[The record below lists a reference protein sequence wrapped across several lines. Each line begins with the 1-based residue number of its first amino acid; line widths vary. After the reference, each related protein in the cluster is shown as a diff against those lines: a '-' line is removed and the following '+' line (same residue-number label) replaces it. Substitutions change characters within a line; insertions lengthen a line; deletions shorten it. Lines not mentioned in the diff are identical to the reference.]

1 MSTLERPAAV
11 TGSMTAARGAG
22 SAPRTGGRARGRS
35 RLGSTLLAV
44 WGSLV
49 VLFLFFPIAV
59 IVVYSFNE
67 GRTLA
72 TFDGVGT
79 GAYARAV
86 WDPVISGAIRVTLIA
101 AVGTAVASTLLGTS
115 AGVALARRP
124 GRWAPWL
131 MGLLGVVLVTP
142 EIVSA
147 VSLLPWFVT
156 LGVDAHLGVFNVG
169 QVRLVIANT
178 LFSCVVVTFVVRA
191 RLAGL
196 DESLEEAA
204 ADLYA
209 TPWRRFTDVTLPLV
223 RPAIV
228 VGALL
233 SFTFTLDNTVLSSFV
248 SVAGSTP
255 WSVYVLASLKA
266 GLRPEIAAVSTLL
279 LGLTLAV
286 LALAVLVLRRD
297 PAGSGKGA
305 SQLASMV
312 GS

>member
-1 MSTLERPAAV
+1 MSASAAGTSTDRRPQRPRRPQRR
-11 TGSMTAARGAG
+11 GRGAQ
-22 SAPRTGGRARGRS
+22 
-35 RLGSTLLAV
+35 LLLAA
-44 WGSLV
+44 WGALV
-49 VLFLFFPIAV
+49 VAFLFFPILV

-67 GRTLA
+67 GRSLG

-79 GAYARAV
+79 LSYARAV
-86 WDPVISGAIRVTLIA
+86 WDPNIASTIRVTLVA
-101 AVGTAVASTLLGTS
+101 ALGTALVSTLLGTA

-131 MGLLGVVLVTP
+131 LGLLGVVLVTP

-156 LGVDAHLGVFNVG
+156 LGVDAQIGLFNVG

-178 LFSCVVVTFVVRA
+178 LFACVVVTFVVRA

-209 TPWRRFTDVTLPLV
+209 GPWRRFTDVTLPLA

-255 WSVYVLASLKA
+255 WSVYVLASLRA
-266 GLRPEIAAVSTLL
+266 GLRPEVAAVSTLL

-286 LALAVLVLRRD
+286 LALAVVVLRRD
-297 PAGSGKGA
+297 PAGSGRGA
-305 SQLASMV
+305 GQLAQMM
-312 GS
+312 GGR